1 MNGIRHLAD
10 AGRQCAGHVGESVH
24 RLDAQ
29 SLLAQPLHL
38 VLLGIEWMLL
48 NKAAKEQAAK
58 LHRAPVLDAV
68 ARTRIATMARFAAV
82 LPFAFAFF
90 FWYIWG

>member
-1 MNGIRHLAD
+1 MGEAINGA
-10 AGRQCAGHVGESVH
+10 
-24 RLDAQ
+24 
-29 SLLAQPLHL
+29 LLGGAIGL

-48 NKAAKEQAAK
+48 KKSAAEQAAK
-58 LHRAPVLDAV
+58 LHRAPVLDQV
-68 ARTRIATMARFAAV
+68 ARNRIATMARFAAV